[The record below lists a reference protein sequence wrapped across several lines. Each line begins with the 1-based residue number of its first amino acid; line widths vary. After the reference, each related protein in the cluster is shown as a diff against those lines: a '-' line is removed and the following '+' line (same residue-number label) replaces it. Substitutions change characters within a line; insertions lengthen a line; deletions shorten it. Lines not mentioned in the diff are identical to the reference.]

1 MIKVSFASIGL
12 RVHSSCVLT
21 IFTTKK
27 IELIAMK
34 KFDNNFVWGAATS
47 SYQIEGAA
55 FDDNKGLSIWDDF
68 VRIPGKTANG
78 ENADVSCDF
87 YHTYRDDIALMAHLG
102 IKAFR
107 FSISWPRILPSGF
120 GEVNEKGIQF
130 YSDMIDCLLKHGIE
144 PYATLYHWDLPL
156 ELQQTHNGWLNPQIA
171 DWFAEYADVCFQN
184 FGDRV
189 KNWITINE
197 PWVVAILGYGQGVFA
212 PGTISK
218 TEPYLVAHNELLA
231 HGKAVQLY
239 REKYQAS
246 QLGKIGISLNCDWRE
261 PLTNKPED
269 AEAAE
274 RALLFFAGWF
284 ADPIW
289 FGDYPEVM
297 HQRIGHKLPQFTPE
311 EKAMLTGS
319 SDFFGLNHYTTMFAA
334 NATEIDPDRN
344 VYGNG
349 GISEDQEVDLSVDP
363 NWKTTSMN
371 WAVVPWGFQKLLEW
385 ISTRYSNPG
394 ILVTENGMS
403 NIDQVEN
410 GKVNDLARIDFIK
423 SYLEACH
430 QAIENGTQVKGYF
443 AWSLLD
449 NFEWALGYQ
458 KQFGLIHV
466 DMQTLIR
473 TPKDSAYWYSK
484 VIEDG
489 GIV

>member
-1 MIKVSFASIGL
+1 M
-12 RVHSSCVLT
+12 
-21 IFTTKK
+21 
-27 IELIAMK
+27 
-34 KFDNNFVWGAATS
+34 
-47 SYQIEGAA
+47 
-55 FDDNKGLSIWDDF
+55 
-68 VRIPGKTANG
+68 
-78 ENADVSCDF
+78 
-87 YHTYRDDIALMAHLG
+87 
-102 IKAFR
+102 
-107 FSISWPRILPSGF
+107 
-120 GEVNEKGIQF
+120 
-130 YSDMIDCLLKHGIE
+130 
-144 PYATLYHWDLPL
+144 
-156 ELQQTHNGWLNPQIA
+156 
-171 DWFAEYADVCFQN
+171 
-184 FGDRV
+184 
-189 KNWITINE
+189 
-197 PWVVAILGYGQGVFA
+197 
-212 PGTISK
+212 
-218 TEPYLVAHNELLA
+218 
-231 HGKAVQLY
+231 QLY

-297 HQRIGHKLPQFTPE
+297 RQRIGHKLPQFTPE
-311 EKAMLTGS
+311 EKTMLTGS

-334 NATEIDPDRN
+334 NATEIDPDRS

-430 QAIENGTQVKGYF
+430 QAIENGAQVKGYF